1 MKKKREKNKNQ
12 QPNIEKVLYE
22 IIEEI
27 NTLLLLLTERTVIL
41 CLLYL
46 SFHAQNIQ
54 LMQEDDEAENKVK
67 RYDLLVV
74 LKECEYK
81 RLYKFVSESL
91 QFRTEERDR
100 EKGRVGKSKRGMEG
114 RQGK

>member
-1 MKKKREKNKNQ
+1 
-12 QPNIEKVLYE
+12 
-22 IIEEI
+22 
-27 NTLLLLLTERTVIL
+27 
-41 CLLYL
+41 
-46 SFHAQNIQ
+46 
-54 LMQEDDEAENKVK
+54 MQEDDEEENKVK

-91 QFRTEERDR
+91 QFRTEERNR

>member
-41 CLLYL
+41 RLLYL
-46 SFHAQNIQ
+46 SFHAQNI
-54 LMQEDDEAENKVK
+54 
-67 RYDLLVV
+67 
-74 LKECEYK
+74 
-81 RLYKFVSESL
+81 
-91 QFRTEERDR
+91 
-100 EKGRVGKSKRGMEG
+100 
-114 RQGK
+114 

>member
-46 SFHAQNIQ
+46 SFHAQNI
-54 LMQEDDEAENKVK
+54 
-67 RYDLLVV
+67 
-74 LKECEYK
+74 
-81 RLYKFVSESL
+81 
-91 QFRTEERDR
+91 
-100 EKGRVGKSKRGMEG
+100 
-114 RQGK
+114 